1 MEWVRD
7 DGNGLP
13 AVLGSRDCV
22 ASTRVGRLG
31 MSKKLVLGTLVIG
44 FEYAAIASITIAMI
58 MTVHNTA
65 VRFICFMLSL
75 FFL

>member
-1 MEWVRD
+1 MEWIRD

-22 ASTRVGRLG
+22 ASTCFGRLG

>member
-1 MEWVRD
+1 
-7 DGNGLP
+7 
-13 AVLGSRDCV
+13 
-22 ASTRVGRLG
+22 

-65 VRFICFMLSL
+65 VRFICFLLSL
-75 FFL
+75 LVI

>member
-1 MEWVRD
+1 MEWIRD
-7 DGNGLP
+7 DGNGLL

-22 ASTRVGRLG
+22 ASTRVGRID
-31 MSKKLVLGTLVIG
+31 MRKEMVLGTLVIG
-44 FEYAAIASITIAMI
+44 FKYVAIASIAIAMI
-58 MTVHNTA
+58 MTVHSTV